1 MGLCVTSLWCTRE
14 GVSEQSGW
22 LLSLTLTLS
31 HSPAIFK
38 HVLFMSYVCHMSQQ
52 PLSLPFC
59 ISLSSLFFICVF
71 HSSTP
76 RVFPSTSRKRYLC
89 SFSQRNILYI
99 HKEGSETERVFD
111 LVRNPPPSPALPV
124 SDTLCGFLSMT
135 GGLQTGTVPADS
147 RH

>member
-38 HVLFMSYVCHMSQQ
+38 RVLFMSYVCHVSQQ
-52 PLSLPFC
+52 LLSLPFC
-59 ISLSSLFFICVF
+59 ISLSSLFFICAF
-71 HSSTP
+71 HSLTP
-76 RVFPSTSRKRYLC
+76 RVFPSTSRKKYLC

-124 SDTLCGFLSMT
+124 YDTLCGFLSTT